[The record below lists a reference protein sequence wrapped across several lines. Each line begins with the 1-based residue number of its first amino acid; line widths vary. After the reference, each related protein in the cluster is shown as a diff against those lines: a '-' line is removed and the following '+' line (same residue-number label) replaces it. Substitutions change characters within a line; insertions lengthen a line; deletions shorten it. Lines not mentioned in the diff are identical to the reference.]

1 MSDDPR
7 VSIIVP
13 TRNRRALLA
22 QTLRSILAQTYSN
35 WEAII
40 VDDRS
45 SDGTDELMAQMCAV
59 DNRLFYVVRASNNP
73 GANTCRNEGFAASR
87 GEFLIFLDSD
97 DFLAADCLRNRVR
110 EMKRHADLDFGV
122 FPCEAFRETPGDE
135 RVLYNVP
142 TDEPDLDKMLR
153 LDIAWQT
160 TSPMWTRKALKI
172 IGPWDEKL
180 PSWQDW
186 EFHIRALTH
195 GLRYKYFNTPPDCY
209 WRMMN
214 PVKESI
220 GARAFTRE
228 HLVQREELLLDIERL
243 LIKADLL
250 TEQRKRYLAGLYF
263 YHGMKCVEV
272 DHKLA
277 SHAWHRCWRR
287 GLINSVEYAGGM
299 SFFRCWPWGRTHQ
312 WHRDYV
318 LKYWPRELLGTISKT
333 HLRACYNPLSE
344 ELPGEAE
351 PVQSA
356 TAASAR
362 AAG

>member
-1 MSDDPR
+1 
-7 VSIIVP
+7 
-13 TRNRRALLA
+13 
-22 QTLRSILAQTYSN
+22 
-35 WEAII
+35 
-40 VDDRS
+40 
-45 SDGTDELMAQMCAV
+45 
-59 DNRLFYVVRASNNP
+59 
-73 GANTCRNEGFAASR
+73 
-87 GEFLIFLDSD
+87 
-97 DFLAADCLRNRVR
+97 
-110 EMKRHADLDFGV
+110 
-122 FPCEAFRETPGDE
+122 
-135 RVLYNVP
+135 VLYNVP

-228 HLVQREELLLDIERL
+228 HLAQREELLLDIERL